1 MPLAAY
7 VAAQSDMDAAVAIS
21 VVLACAS
28 YGALLAAGALTRS
41 SRQPA

>member
-7 VAAQSDMDAAVAIS
+7 VAAQSDLNAAIAIS

-28 YGALLAAGALTRS
+28 YAALLVAGALTRT
-41 SRQPA
+41 SRFTF